1 MDCLSNETIKLL
13 KIIPNKNIE
22 NNFLKNKFFMKLYMN
37 MKKNMKTINKINI
50 NNISIESI
58 NEKPEKYLNDNQF
71 TSKNIINKILSKL
84 KYCYKFNFE
93 NNSIIFFTKNKKYN
107 KNVIVHMF
115 KIIKL
120 LKIIFNRINYDQSI
134 IYFETD
140 EKKEF
145 PKNERILG
153 PDNVNSGL
161 TYLDMHKNGRII
173 LYRKQEILKV
183 LIHELIHSNL
193 IDSKIIF
200 SKNLKSFSNNFCVT
214 YNILLNEAF
223 TESFATI
230 INLFYIHINC
240 KFKMKILDNMFNNE
254 LFYSNYICSK
264 IIKFYNIS
272 KISDVVKD
280 GTFCKNNFPQKTN
293 VFAYYILK
301 NILLTKHIDFGN
313 ILKKYTSSKD
323 YKLCCEEGIVELINL
338 IMKNITIL
346 DNNILNIKSDNNKTL
361 RLCLYE
367 LEL

>member
-22 NNFLKNKFFMKLYMN
+22 NNFLKNKFFMKLYKN
-37 MKKNMKTINKINI
+37 MKKNIKNMNKINI
-50 NNISIESI
+50 NNIAIESI
-58 NEKPEKYLNDNQF
+58 KEKPEKYLNDNQF
-71 TSKNIINKILSKL
+71 TSKNIINKILLKL
-84 KYCYKFNFE
+84 KYCYRCTFE
-93 NNSIIFFTKNKKYN
+93 NNSIIFFTKSKKYN
-107 KNVIVHMF
+107 NNIIIHMF

-120 LKIIFNRINYDQSI
+120 LKILFNRINYHQNI
-134 IYFETD
+134 IYFDTD

-145 PKNERILG
+145 PKNEKILG

-161 TYLDMHKNGRII
+161 TYLDMHKNGTII
-173 LYRKQEILKV
+173 LYRKEEVLKV

-200 SKNLKSFSNNFCVT
+200 SKNLKSFSDNFCVT

-230 INLFYIHINC
+230 INLFYIHVNC
-240 KFKMKILDNMFNNE
+240 KFKIKILDNMFYNE
-254 LFYSNYICSK
+254 LFYSNYISSK

-272 KISDVVKD
+272 KISNVVKN

-313 ILKKYTSSKD
+313 ILEKYTSSKD

-346 DNNILNIKSDNNKTL
+346 DNNMLNIKNDTNKTL

-367 LEL
+367 LQL